1 MWWWKVFHLSIQ
13 PGSIPQ
19 YCHVED
25 AYTCAWHVALICHTA
40 CFRLCSAVDSSTV
53 STCSLICRTARPLHS
68 LLHPTLHPPI
78 TRLPHPLV
86 VPLVVKVLGKPI
98 EAVADEFA
106 EANLLHVG
114 DVRYHCG
121 TYADVDVSVR
131 TGAEGAQGSGGKGG
145 KKGTRTVHVSLAAN
159 PSHLEMVGPVVV
171 GKTKAKQI
179 YADDAMDRGNERNQE
194 MQVRGEGERDKQGY
208 IPIGIYR
215 ENGNRNARRPC
226 HLL

>member
-1 MWWWKVFHLSIQ
+1 M
-13 PGSIPQ
+13 
-19 YCHVED
+19 
-25 AYTCAWHVALICHTA
+25 
-40 CFRLCSAVDSSTV
+40 
-53 STCSLICRTARPLHS
+53 
-68 LLHPTLHPPI
+68 
-78 TRLPHPLV
+78 
-86 VPLVVKVLGKPI
+86 KVLGKPI

-131 TGAEGAQGSGGKGG
+131 TGAEGAQGSGGRGG

-194 MQVRGEGERDKQGY
+194 MQVRGERETETGRDIRERKGQQECTASLSFVVTRQDVRMQVGRKEANT
-208 IPIGIYR
+208 PIILYTI
-215 ENGNRNARRPC
+215 
-226 HLL
+226 